1 MSFAG
6 FSAVV
11 SGGWVVTLAIL
22 ASWFGTVRSAHGA
35 HVAALPEVSVNT
47 HERAAGTRRG
57 AVQQLSLELRR
68 ATWHPNGPTGIAI
81 DVPVFGETGRAPQLP
96 GPMLRVAAGTPLQIA
111 IVNRLNERAIVYGL
125 HEHDGRT
132 DSLVLAPGDSQSV
145 RFVAARAGTFMYWAR
160 TTTTALRLSRRD
172 DSQLVGAFIVDSVG
186 SASATRD
193 PKERVLVVT
202 SWEDSIVNTRSPYGT
217 HQIYAINGRSWP
229 HTERLTYT
237 RGDTVRWRIINASQH
252 THPMHLH
259 GFHFSVLGRGN
270 FTTDTTYT
278 RDMQRDAV
286 TEYFFAGTT
295 LRMQWVAERAGNW
308 LYHCHSINHIDEA
321 LRLDD
326 IIEGPISHAHVTDA
340 MAGLVAAI
348 TVREKRA
355 TPAPRGAAA
364 APTPE
369 RSLRLF
375 VTQRASPIGAQPAM
389 SYVLQRDTREPAS
402 DSLEWPGS
410 PLVLQRNEPTRITVI
425 NRSARHTAV
434 HWHGMELES
443 YYDGVAGWSGADS
456 RTAPIVAPG
465 DSFVVRFTPPRSG
478 SFLYHTHA
486 GELAQ
491 LTGGLYGPLFV
502 QDDRTARDS
511 LDRVFVFSDST
522 AAVLYNNAPVALVN
536 GRSRTDTLRLRAGV
550 TYRLRFLTITGVSN
564 RRLRMLESGA
574 VMRWTPVAKDGAD
587 LRPARRV
594 PVVADQILGPGE
606 TLDVLYTPTAVGVQQ
621 FEVSRLFGPA
631 QINPIVV
638 LVAPSR

>member
-1 MSFAG
+1 MSVEG
-6 FSAVV
+6 VV
-11 SGGWVVTLAIL
+11 AAASGAWVATLAL
-22 ASWFGTVRSAHGA
+22 MAGMFGIAHSAREP
-35 HVAALPEVSVNT
+35 HVAALPEASVNT
-47 HERAAGTRRG
+47 HEGAAGARRG
-57 AVQQLSLELRR
+57 VVQQVALELRR
-68 ATWHPNGPTGIAI
+68 ATWRPNGPTGIALV
-81 DVPVFGETGRAPQLP
+81 VPVFGESGRAPQLP
-96 GPMLRVAAGTPLQIA
+96 GPMLRVRTGTTMDIA
-111 IVNRLNERAIVYGL
+111 IVNRLSERAVVFGL
-125 HEHDGRT
+125 HEHDGRS
-132 DSLVLAPGDSQSV
+132 DSLVLAPGASQTV
-145 RFVAARAGTFMYWAR
+145 RFTVAQAGTFMYWAR
-160 TTTTALRLSRRD
+160 TTTTATRLSRRD
-172 DSQLVGAFIVDSVG
+172 DSQLVGAFIVDSG
-186 SASATRD
+186 GTPAAARG
-193 PKERVLVVT
+193 PRERVLVVT
-202 SWEDSIVNTRSPYGT
+202 SWEDSIVHTRSPYGT

-229 HTERLTYT
+229 HTERLAYA

-259 GFHFSVLGRGN
+259 GFHFSVRGRGS
-270 FTTDTTYT
+270 FTTDTAYAPEL
-278 RDMQRDAV
+278 QREAV

-308 LYHCHSINHIDEA
+308 LYHCHSINHVDEA

-326 IIEGPISHAHVTDA
+326 VIEGPSTHAHVTDA

-348 TVREKRA
+348 TVRERRAAPVPRA
-355 TPAPRGAAA
+355 TASV
-364 APTPE
+364 PTPE

-375 VTQRASPIGAQPAM
+375 VTQRASPTGAQPAM
-389 SYVLQRDTREPAS
+389 SYVLQREAREPAS

-410 PLVLQRNEPTRITVI
+410 PLLLQRNEPTRITVI
-425 NRSARHTAV
+425 NRSAQHTAV

-502 QDDRTARDS
+502 QDDRTTRDS
-511 LDRVFVFSDST
+511 LERVFVFSDST
-522 AAVLYNNAPVALVN
+522 EAVLYNTAPVALVN

-564 RRLRMLESGA
+564 RRLRMLENA
-574 VMRWTPVAKDGAD
+574 TVTRWTPVAKDGAD

-621 FEVSRLFGPA
+621 FEVTRLFGPA